1 MLRPS
6 EILLETRSARSK
18 ILAVKLARSLE
29 APLGLNY
36 RVWRSSSSM
45 LETRSARSKILGA
58 QIRSLGL
65 STTTQHTTT
74 IYLLSFMLDVQYRSY
89 IATDDCLCLS
99 SMHHRKLAHPSF
111 FLDCLS
117 RDIGIIPPLF
127 SNITNYWL
135 S

>member
-1 MLRPS
+1 MNGHPRKCYLPS
-6 EILLETRSARSK
+6 RFFISTLVGVKRYYECIYWCAFSKHQMVNLNEEGLDFQHCTYFPRLLSRKS
-18 ILAVKLARSLE
+18 
-29 APLGLNY
+29 
-36 RVWRSSSSM
+36 
-45 LETRSARSKILGA
+45 
-58 QIRSLGL
+58 
-65 STTTQHTTT
+65 TQHTTT